1 MLRGAAW
8 RVRFGLGGHG
18 WWLPRP
24 TRRHKARGGCSPGQQ
39 WGQRRDSAQRA
50 RAWALAIALP
60 VAACAGP
67 VAAWSGGPSAAGA
80 AGLWRV
86 GVRGREGPCDARTGS
101 WAQRGSFRRS
111 ICSRDRLALKSDAKR
126 TTKNTEDDQPAHPAA
141 GACNA
146 GSNGTCHGG
155 PCLCGGLYSR
165 QRRFMSLN
173 GVLAA
178 VKGDIRSARLTFL
191 IKRAHGGAVKAPAGA
206 DGPHG
211 PCWVFECRLGGLCSI
226 SRGDHN

>member
-1 MLRGAAW
+1 MK
-8 RVRFGLGGHG
+8 HET
-18 WWLPRP
+18 P
-24 TRRHKARGGCSPGQQ
+24 T
-39 WGQRRDSAQRA
+39 
-50 RAWALAIALP
+50 
-60 VAACAGP
+60 VAYP
-67 VAAWSGGPSAAGA
+67 
-80 AGLWRV
+80 
-86 GVRGREGPCDARTGS
+86 
-101 WAQRGSFRRS
+101 AQRGSFRRL

-165 QRRFMSLN
+165 QRRLMSLN
-173 GVLAA
+173 GVPAA
-178 VKGDIRSARLTFL
+178 VKGDIRSARLTFF

-226 SRGDHN
+226 SRGDHD